1 MSQERAKIAKMS
13 DSFSFAL
20 KSAAFRKIS
29 YGYVREHESSP
40 RKIWISY
47 GTAWI
52 RNSGIKQEY
61 PTYNTRFHRLLLS
74 NSFVEYKNEDN
85 ALFFIA
91 VVSW

>member
-1 MSQERAKIAKMS
+1 MKI
-13 DSFSFAL
+13 L
-20 KSAAFRKIS
+20 REKI
-29 YGYVREHESSP
+29 GLVPTE
-40 RKIWISY
+40 SY

-91 VVSW
+91 VVS